1 MKGFISSLSWILF
14 LLAVGA
20 GLLFYNFS
28 YLPLASR
35 AFRLEREVGM
45 WTGRVD
51 ELADSLKLFK
61 TQDTLFSV
69 SYRFDE
75 LFVAPESLRLSTA
88 GENILRTVVPQLGSG
103 PVVEVIAS
111 CDRQLPKGAWQN
123 SWEYSAL
130 AAAAVA
136 RRLVSLGVSADRVRV
151 VALGDT
157 RAPQRREAEAALLNR
172 RIQIAV
178 RPR

>member
-1 MKGFISSLSWILF
+1 MKGLISSLGWILF

-20 GLLFYNFS
+20 GLVFYNFS

-35 AFRLEREVGM
+35 AFRLEREIGM
-45 WTGRVD
+45 WTARVD

-61 TQDTLFSV
+61 RQDTLLSV

-75 LFVAPESLRLSTA
+75 LFVAPESLRLSA
-88 GENILRTVVPQLGSG
+88 GGENILRTIVPQLGPG

-111 CDRQLPKGAWQN
+111 CDRQLPKGSWQHP
-123 SWEYSAL
+123 WEYSAL
-130 AAAAVA
+130 AGAAVA
-136 RRLVSLGVSADRVRV
+136 RRLVSLGVSADKIRV
-151 VALGDT
+151 VALGDN
-157 RAPQRREAEAALLNR
+157 RAPQRRVPEATLLNR

-178 RPR
+178 RPK